1 MKSILSEENKWVL
14 HHGEAVVQNM
24 YFEWTHIELRH
35 THIKSGIPHSRTRKH
50 TDLKPIQ
57 ITRTQTWHTH
67 THTAVWQW
75 TSKAQT
81 FVFFLFIYL
90 FIFPVVNTIWFHAFN
105 LKLRE
110 AKLCTRRCWPDTI
123 RAWGRGRSLGDRKEW
138 LQHISTPEFHLCP
151 RREKIK

>member
-1 MKSILSEENKWVL
+1 MWRAYCRRRINECYIMGRQLCRTCTLNGHTQSSD
-14 HHGEAVVQNM
+14 
-24 YFEWTHIELRH
+24 THTSRAAYH
-35 THIKSGIPHSRTRKH
+35 THERVN
-50 TDLKPIQ
+50 IQ
-57 ITRTQTWHTH
+57 TSNPYRSHVHKLDTH
-67 THTAVWQW
+67 TRLCNNERAKRRR
-75 TSKAQT
+75 S
-81 FVFFLFIYL
+81 FFSYLFIYL